1 MHTKVVNNPKSIFIT
16 LSCMQIC
23 NAVNIITYIVTT
35 QKSIARLLYKIVNHI
50 YNFIRKSPFSVKK
63 DKKHFYT
70 IVFYPHRIKFI
81 FTPWLF
87 IRMQKIPITTS
98 SFGHFYRY
106 EKHIEYVFH
115 RFGEVVVEEEV
126 VVELNHLALKEIML
140 LSCQPPF
147 MRRDSKMS
155 TTESASFVG

>member
-1 MHTKVVNNPKSIFIT
+1 MVKKKPRNFFTDTMYIMTKETTKILYSNSSYYIIFHLQLVEI
-16 LSCMQIC
+16 
-23 NAVNIITYIVTT
+23 T
-35 QKSIARLLYKIVNHI
+35 QKSIARLLYKIVNQI

-87 IRMQKIPITTS
+87 IRMQKIPMKTS

-106 EKHIEYVFH
+106 EKHIEYVFY

-126 VVELNHLALKEIML
+126 VVALNHLALEEIM
-140 LSCQPPF
+140 
-147 MRRDSKMS
+147 
-155 TTESASFVG
+155 